1 MVRPSEVKSNKATFG
16 QSSITG
22 YRVFPPNKSDLHKRK
37 FKVYSTSGEK
47 AIVTVQSFPS
57 CSYCINLFSN
67 CRHIKFIL
75 HNVLGDNFLKLYYDD
90 RILDKLFKRLPGY
103 VEHDCK

>member
-22 YRVFPPNKSDLHKRK
+22 YRVFPPNKSDIHLRK

-47 AIVTVQSFPS
+47 AIVTVKRFPS
-57 CSYCINLFSN
+57 CSYCINLFSI

-75 HNVLGDNFLKLYYDD
+75 HNVLGDNFPKLYYDD